1 MLNELLLSIPLTYGN
16 TIMAGG
22 GVLVEVGCTSK
33 LVLAAMSDIH
43 SDEQTGLLIEGTL
56 RLKIV
61 LKIGINP

>member
-1 MLNELLLSIPLTYGN
+1 MLNELLLSIRLTYGN
-16 TIMAGG
+16 TMAGG

-33 LVLAAMSDIH
+33 LVFAAMWDIH
-43 SDEQTGLLIEGTL
+43 SDEQTGLLSEGTL

>member
-1 MLNELLLSIPLTYGN
+1 MLNELLLSIRLTYGN

-43 SDEQTGLLIEGTL
+43 SDEQTGLLSEGTA
-56 RLKIV
+56 
-61 LKIGINP
+61 P